1 MKKAF
6 LCLVATLL
14 CLAPAAA
21 QLDSVGQTPTAVTL
35 VTDTLSTAADS
46 AFYAPQSTVHH
57 RQFGFYLDEPLLES
71 LLGLTGLGLL
81 GFLVLPLVVI
91 VVGVVLIVRALR
103 RPLAPPVTT
112 PSAVALWIHRR
123 QNAAV
128 RLAALGVGMALL
140 FGIVGSGLFS
150 GVGLLIAC
158 IGGGNY
164 WTARRDRRF
173 YETNHANNDHN
184 PCDNTSN
191 SSGTSSTTEP

>member
-1 MKKAF
+1 MKKAL

-103 RPLAPPVTT
+103 RPLAPPVAT

-140 FGIVGSGLFS
+140 FGIVGSGLLS

-164 WTARRDRRF
+164 WTARRDPPLLRNESRKQR
-173 YETNHANNDHN
+173 
-184 PCDNTSN
+184 P
-191 SSGTSSTTEP
+191 